1 MHHAHPSLF
10 VDGFKQ
16 LRRRVV
22 DCALRY
28 EISHQDRRFLP
39 QFPLKLVNAQG
50 RSKAVRE
57 ARERRE
63 QRSDDVQMPRF
74 HSRLTATRGGLGRAR
89 KGSYKTDLNPHCP
102 ECSRFTAPHLIY
114 LAVAWDV
121 ACTQVFH
128 LSKRRFLSS
137 DTGGT
142 GQSQRTRVHP
152 RCSVCIRSLQSDS
165 KPNFYVDVRLSAT
178 DR

>member
-1 MHHAHPSLF
+1 ML
-10 VDGFKQ
+10 
-16 LRRRVV
+16 L
-22 DCALRY
+22 
-28 EISHQDRRFLP
+28 IITHQDVP
-39 QFPLKLVNAQG
+39 APMSSEVGKCTGTKQSSS
-50 RSKAVRE
+50 RSKG
-57 ARERRE
+57 
-63 QRSDDVQMPRF
+63 
-74 HSRLTATRGGLGRAR
+74 ATRTAKRRCADTNIPQPAHGHTGKAR
-89 KGSYKTDLNPHCP
+89 KGSYKTDLKPHCP